1 MTAATLERMTNFAG
15 VTPARG
21 TLKIAA
27 NTLIRKGWLVGID
40 SAGRAVPGGLISAG
54 CLAGMGKASS
64 TIDNRTGSELGGAAD
79 ACDVEVEF
87 GVFGW
92 ASKTG
97 GGDDIAVDD
106 RGKVCFVVD
115 NQTVA
120 LSNGTDTRGV
130 AGYVSEVDA
139 DGVVF
144 VQMGPT
150 IEGQIVIA
158 AAEAAELDIAQ
169 SDIDALQA
177 SALTAH
183 GFVNVPLTSFVD
195 ADGDPLA
202 KYVADS
208 VDGFALVDSE
218 AFCIRFNNGATPPAM
233 LTQLSLPTDLDD
245 TADAQLEFLCSK
257 TGATIGDATTI
268 TIAAQL
274 LVDGDLH
281 NGDTPVA
288 IVTDAVVGNA
298 TARTTK
304 RLTGT
309 ILASDIQAGASS
321 MTFTMKPTNSLLGTD
336 DFLVHSVRLR
346 YTKKLLV
353 A

>member
-1 MTAATLERMTNFAG
+1 MTAATKERMTSFAG
-15 VTPARG
+15 LVPSRG
-21 TLKIAA
+21 TFKIAA

-64 TIDNRTGSELGGAAD
+64 TVDNRTSSELGGAAD
-79 ACDVEVEF
+79 AADVEVEY

-97 GGDDIAVDD
+97 GGDDIASDD

-120 LSNGTDTRGV
+120 LSNGTDTRGI

-139 DGVVF
+139 DGVVY
-144 VQMGPT
+144 VEMGPT

-158 AAEAAELDIAQ
+158 AAEASELDIAQ
-169 SDIDALQA
+169 VTLAALNT

-183 GFVNVPLTSFVD
+183 GVVDIPLTSFVD

-202 KYVADS
+202 KWVDGS

-218 AFCIRFNNGATPPAM
+218 AFCLRFNNGSTPPAM
-233 LTQLSLPTDLDD
+233 LTQVNLPPDLDD

-309 ILASDIQAGASS
+309 ILASDIQANASA
-321 MTFTMKPTNSLLGTD
+321 MTFSFKPTNSLLGTD

-346 YTKKLLV
+346 YQKKLL
-353 A
+353 AA